1 MAEQEPAQLTEPVQV
16 QVAVVQAD
24 QAVAQAEVDQAEAE
38 VAQAEADL
46 AVAQVDQ
53 AAAQADLAVVAPHHD
68 HNNFLRNVFKNKREF
83 SIMKTPFYFNGKS

>member
-16 QVAVVQAD
+16 QAAVVQAD
-24 QAVAQAEVDQAEAE
+24 LAVAQAEVDQVEAE
-38 VAQAEADL
+38 VAQVDL
-46 AVAQVDQ
+46 
-53 AAAQADLAVVAPHHD
+53 AAAQADLAAVAPHHD